1 MLSSLLEIIER
12 KKSLWYYTSW
22 YGKYT
27 VNFFYNKLR
36 VDSAS
41 EPDSSAIFCVTVL
54 EVTNVALLLPAAVVR
69 LLTISSVLLS
79 VWLIEA
85 ILATI
90 PLYWTMAGSCFPYRD
105 CSINVP
111 IWLKGWLFL
120 ARTIGFSCSWITFSS
135 GAAITVPL
143 RPLIEQ

>member
-1 MLSSLLEIIER
+1 MLSSPLEIIER

-79 VWLIEA
+79 V
-85 ILATI
+85 
-90 PLYWTMAGSCFPYRD
+90 
-105 CSINVP
+105 
-111 IWLKGWLFL
+111 
-120 ARTIGFSCSWITFSS
+120 
-135 GAAITVPL
+135 
-143 RPLIEQ
+143 